1 MVTCLVCFTEGPQA
15 LTVRTYWGGWL
26 PLLRDH
32 QGQWPEA
39 SRQGL

>member
-26 PLLRDH
+26 RDH